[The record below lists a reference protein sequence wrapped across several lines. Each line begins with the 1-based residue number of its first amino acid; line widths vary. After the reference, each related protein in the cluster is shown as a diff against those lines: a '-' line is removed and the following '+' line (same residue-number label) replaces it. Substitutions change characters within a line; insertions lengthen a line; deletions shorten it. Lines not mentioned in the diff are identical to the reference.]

1 MTTIQWPLDSAF
13 SFLQQHP
20 IEQLLF
26 VEIMTSLPCHKL
38 NWWIFHFFDNS
49 SLLFAHS
56 PLNFSI
62 FQSLIQFP
70 STASIFNSM
79 DDSWV
84 SVSYL
89 PYLYIFPATFRRPP
103 QNCTSTPNLSCTFS
117 NFILIPALYMNRC
130 HHHSLTHLGF
140 EYQGYHLYFLS
151 RLSHI

>member
-38 NWWIFHFFDNS
+38 NWWIFQFFDNS

-62 FQSLIQFP
+62 FHSLIQFP
-70 STASIFNSM
+70 STASIINSM

-84 SVSYL
+84 CFLPSWSLHLSSYTQKTSPK
-89 PYLYIFPATFRRPP
+89 PYLNTKLIMHILKLYLDPCSLHESMSSPFSYSFRFWI
-103 QNCTSTPNLSCTFS
+103 SGLSS
-117 NFILIPALYMNRC
+117 IL
-130 HHHSLTHLGF
+130 SL
-140 EYQGYHLYFLS
+140 
-151 RLSHI
+151 